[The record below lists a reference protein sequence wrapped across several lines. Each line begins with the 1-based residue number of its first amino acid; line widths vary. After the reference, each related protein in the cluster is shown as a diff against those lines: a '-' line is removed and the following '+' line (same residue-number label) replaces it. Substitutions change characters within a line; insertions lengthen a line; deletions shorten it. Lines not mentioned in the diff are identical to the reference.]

1 MASLVLA
8 LAACGGPA
16 AKPDAAIDA
25 PPDVAVDADTHVTG
39 TWIDTYYE
47 TNGSVKVPS
56 CTSAPVAIVVD
67 PNTAQFTSYTGSCQ
81 SDGTFKLNT
90 PQLASYY
97 LRAGGELFAT
107 TAHSGLDLSDDHLGR
122 PDVASAVGVDLTLD
136 LSNLVTWANGDLLV
150 AFSANTGFSQSLVF
164 SSSAPAPGDTAVS
177 ATTPWLG
184 YQLDSSKS
192 DDLQIFQLATHQTTG
207 GLAYVSLDRSY
218 GAAPLTMAL
227 NTPARVPASGTD
239 AFAAPT
245 QSQSFLAVDAGSF
258 DTFASIAT
266 PSTAVRTIGATIY
279 ASPTPDT
286 LPSPPLVSFSQN
298 STGLTTL
305 NFGNV
310 RFGDPFP
317 AGWQRR
323 VRVDES
329 FVTSYTFNGATGSL
343 SADVTYA
350 VPFATAQTGTLAA
363 PLGPPTQVTIDGVGA
378 FSADT
383 ISQTPVIAWSPPSV
397 GVPTDYEIT
406 AFEVHGNGAILTFV
420 PVLRL
425 VVSDATSVRIPSG
438 YMLGQ
443 RQYVLE
449 VTSRLRVGIDPPLTP
464 FHMGM
469 KSATAGVLTA
479 LVNTAF

>member
-1 MASLVLA
+1 MASVILVV
-8 LAACGGPA
+8 AACGGPA
-16 AKPDAAIDA
+16 AKPDAALDA

-39 TWIDTYYE
+39 TWIDSFYE
-47 TNGSVKVPS
+47 TAGVVKVPS

-67 PNTAQFTSYTGSCQ
+67 PNTAQFTTYTGSCQ

-97 LRAGGELFAT
+97 LRADGELFAT
-107 TAHSGLDLSDDHLGR
+107 TAHSGLDLSQDHLGR
-122 PDVASAVGVDLTLD
+122 PDVSSAIGVDLTLD

-164 SSSAPAPGDTAVS
+164 SANAPAPGDTTIN

-184 YQLDSSKS
+184 YQIDGTKS
-192 DDLQIFQLATHQTTG
+192 DDLQVFQLVTHQTAG

-218 GAAPLTMAL
+218 AATPFTMAL
-227 NTPARVPASGTD
+227 NTPARVPTSGSD
-239 AFAAPT
+239 ALVAPT
-245 QSQSFLAVDAGSF
+245 QSQSFLAIDAASF
-258 DTFASIAT
+258 DTFAPIAT
-266 PSTAVRTIGATIY
+266 PSTTARTIAGSIF

-286 LPSPPLVSFSQN
+286 LPSPPLLSFSQ
-298 STGLTTL
+298 SSAGLTTL

-310 RFGDPFP
+310 KFGDPFP

-323 VRVDES
+323 VKVDES

-343 SADVTYA
+343 EADVIYS

-363 PLGPPTQVTIDGVGA
+363 PLGPPTAVTIDGVGA
-378 FSADT
+378 AAATT
-383 ISQTPVIAWSPPSV
+383 ISQTPVIAWSPPTV

-406 AFEVHGNGAILTFV
+406 AFEAHVNGSILTFV
-420 PVLRL
+420 PVLHL

-443 RQYVLE
+443 RQYVIE

-464 FHMGM
+464 FHMGT
-469 KSATAGVLTA
+469 KSATADVLSA